1 MSKKSTLDE
10 EDKLD
15 YLYYKAKALL
25 DQNGDLTQINLVLDS
40 LLDINRY
47 NSKYYFLLGRLQF
60 EQGNATEASDSLKKA
75 LEYDLDY
82 EITEEASKL
91 LSSVD

>member
-1 MSKKSTLDE
+1 M
-10 EDKLD
+10 
-15 YLYYKAKALL
+15 L